1 MEESLGRVFMST
13 AIWTPLTSDEDQLV
27 KCVIWDLDN
36 TLWTGTLAEG
46 DEVQLKSGI
55 KEILSQ
61 LDKRGILLSISSKN
75 NFEDAF
81 KKLQEFQIEHY
92 FLWPQISW
100 SAKSVGILTIQKS
113 LNIGMN
119 SLLFIDDQPF
129 ELEEVKAAHPDVQ
142 VTTAENYSL
151 LLDDPRLNPKEIS
164 DDAALRRQKYQTD
177 IIRKQDEDNYV
188 GTPEDFLRSL
198 NMRLIIAPAEEKDL
212 LRAQELTVRTNQLNS
227 TGITYDIDELRM
239 FIESD
244 KYDLLVCELTD
255 KYGTYG
261 KIGLALVERT
271 EAVHH
276 IRLLLMSCRTASR
289 GIGSV
294 LMAYLSN
301 SAIRQNAKLYADFLR
316 TDRNRQMYVTYKM
329 MNFIERDKFSD
340 GRIVFESQVST
351 IQYYPSYIS
360 VLETKVYNKIP
371 AFESIDLSVEVTA

>member
-1 MEESLGRVFMST
+1 MSM
-13 AIWTPLTSDEDQLV
+13 AIGTPLTSAEDQLV

-46 DEVQLKSGI
+46 DDVKLKSGVRQ
-55 KEILSQ
+55 ILSA

-81 KKLQEFQIEHY
+81 KRLQEFQIDHY

-100 SAKSVGILTIQKS
+100 SAKSVGISIIQS
-113 LNIGMN
+113 NLNVGMD

-129 ELEEVKAAHPDVQ
+129 ELEEVKAAHPDIQ
-142 VTTAENYSL
+142 VTTADNYKQL
-151 LLDDPRLNPKEIS
+151 LEEPRLNPKEIS

-177 IIRKQDEDNYV
+177 IIRRHVEDNYI
-188 GTPEDFLRSL
+188 GTPEDFLCSL
-198 NMRLIIAPAEEKDL
+198 DMHLIISPAEEKDL
-212 LRAQELTVRTNQLNS
+212 LRAHELTVRTNQLNS
-227 TGITYDIDELRM
+227 TGFTYDIDELRM
-239 FIESD
+239 VIESE
-244 KYDLLVCELTD
+244 KHELLVCELTD

-261 KIGLALVERT
+261 KIGLALVEKT
-271 EAVHH
+271 ETIHH

-294 LMAYLSN
+294 LMTYISN

-329 MNFIERDKFSD
+329 MNFVEHEKFDD
-340 GRIVFESQVST
+340 GRIIFESQVSA
-351 IQYYPSYIS
+351 IQSYPSYIS
-360 VLETKVYNKIP
+360 LIEKKG
-371 AFESIDLSVEVTA
+371 L